1 MPQLKK
7 LELKLKI
14 FNELE
19 SLIGKECETIERAR
33 QKIFADH
40 SHPVVVT
47 ATATTTTTTTTTIA
61 TATATAPTT
70 HLETSSSPTLSPTTI
85 LPAEQQQMAAAAA
98 AAAAQ
103 MAQRPPGANNFVYG
117 PNNPNSGF
125 YPLGASSSSGH
136 PPNSAPL
143 PTGLHGFGRPVAP
156 GPMLTPPIQGLGQ
169 GQQLQPG
176 RQQMMVG
183 ATHSQMPG
191 LHMLGRPVM
200 HQVASPS
207 PSQVLGRPMSPFP
220 TVPGQGLGRQSPL
233 PLPSGMSRP
242 VPGGIPDGVPQ

>member
-1 MPQLKK
+1 MLDKKSLPIIPTQL
-7 LELKLKI
+7 LLL
-14 FNELE
+14 L
-19 SLIGKECETIERAR
+19 
-33 QKIFADH
+33 
-40 SHPVVVT
+40 P
-47 ATATTTTTTTTTIA
+47 
-61 TATATAPTT
+61 
-70 HLETSSSPTLSPTTI
+70 
-85 LPAEQQQMAAAAA
+85 PAEQQQMAAAA

-117 PNNPNSGF
+117 LNNPNSGF
-125 YPLGASSSSGH
+125 YPLGASSSSGL

-143 PTGLHGFGRPVAP
+143 PTGLQGFGRPVAP
-156 GPMLTPPIQGLGQ
+156 GPMLTPPIQ

-207 PSQVLGRPMSPFP
+207 PSQVLGRPMSPFQ
-220 TVPGQGLGRQSPL
+220 TAPGQGLGRQPPL

>member
-1 MPQLKK
+1 MLDKKSLPTIPTQL
-7 LELKLKI
+7 LLL
-14 FNELE
+14 LLLLLLPLPPPPLLLLLLML
-19 SLIGKECETIERAR
+19 LIRYQYSSAYNT
-33 QKIFADH
+33 
-40 SHPVVVT
+40 T
-47 ATATTTTTTTTTIA
+47 AT
-61 TATATAPTT
+61 TT
-70 HLETSSSPTLSPTTI
+70 HLETSSSPNLSPTTI
-85 LPAEQQQMAAAAA
+85 LPAEQQQMAAAA

-125 YPLGASSSSGH
+125 YPLGASSSSGL

-143 PTGLHGFGRPVAP
+143 PTGLQGFGRPVAP

-169 GQQLQPG
+169 GQQPQPG